1 MPGIGRNLL
10 SIKSATREGVVS
22 IFDLDNPR
30 LVLSGITAPLCEKD
44 DDRYSLVFDLSAGSH
59 EGKKLA
65 MSEMANAQLWLRRLA
80 YLNKRSFELMQRRNC
95 NGVVCDG
102 SINPCDVCAVRKR
115 HQLAQ
120 PKKAK
125 HADITAPFQF
135 VYGDLMDTFKP
146 TVHRGYE
153 YGSKITDQN
162 QMGRSIL
169 ALHQGPSPCV
179 ATAIRHFNRHSIRQP
194 NRHLANR

>member
-65 MSEMANAQLWLRRLA
+65 MSEMAAPA
-80 YLNKRSFELMQRRNC
+80 
-95 NGVVCDG
+95 
-102 SINPCDVCAVRKR
+102 SIPQQEK
-115 HQLAQ
+115 L
-120 PKKAK
+120 
-125 HADITAPFQF
+125 
-135 VYGDLMDTFKP
+135 
-146 TVHRGYE
+146 
-153 YGSKITDQN
+153 
-162 QMGRSIL
+162 
-169 ALHQGPSPCV
+169 
-179 ATAIRHFNRHSIRQP
+179 
-194 NRHLANR
+194 